1 MKTKS
6 ITRRHLHQ
14 LIPHASPAGRR
25 GLHHALGLKP
35 TRAPK
40 RPAKVWQGY
49 RSEWEWKYAQ
59 HLTLRQRA
67 GEIRDWAYEP
77 DRLVLAPARDKQKA
91 LTYTPDF
98 RVVTTAGDVE
108 YHEVKGYQRRS
119 GVMSF
124 KIAAAHHPQ
133 FRWVMVSQERGRWVI
148 VREYAAKR

>member
-1 MKTKS
+1 M
-6 ITRRHLHQ
+6 IDA
-14 LIPHASPAGRR
+14 ASPAGRR

-40 RPAKVWQGY
+40 RPAKVWRVEGY
-49 RSEWEWKYAQ
+49 RSQWEWRYAQ

-77 DRLVLAPARDKQKA
+77 DRLILAPARDGQRA

-98 RVVTTAGDVE
+98 RVVTTTGDVE

-124 KIAAAHHPQ
+124 KIAAAHFPN
-133 FRWVMVSQERGRWVI
+133 FRWVMVSQEDGRWSI
-148 VREYAAKR
+148 VREYPAKR